1 MSKPTKESIIRWIR
15 MVNVKDCKKK
25 NCICAEK
32 LRKLIIRK
40 PLCFQDEKRKEI
52 EIEEFT
58 AKYNKCFNSIK

>member
-1 MSKPTKESIIRWIR
+1 MSKPTTESIIRWIR
-15 MVNVKDCKKK
+15 MVNVKNCKKK

-52 EIEEFT
+52 EIEDFT
-58 AKYNKCFNSIK
+58 VKYDKCFNSNT